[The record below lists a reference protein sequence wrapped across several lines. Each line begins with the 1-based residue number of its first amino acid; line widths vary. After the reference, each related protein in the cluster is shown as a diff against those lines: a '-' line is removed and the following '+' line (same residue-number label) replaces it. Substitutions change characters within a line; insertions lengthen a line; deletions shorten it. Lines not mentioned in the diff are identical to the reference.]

1 MKSEETLMAILW
13 KGRGREDNGYFHS
26 LLYFS
31 QYFIH
36 FLLGQ
41 VLLFQL
47 KKKNLDSVFV
57 DGQEIN
63 PKVYWICPEREIA
76 REYRD
81 KLF

>member
-47 KKKNLDSVFV
+47 KKK
-57 DGQEIN
+57 I
-63 PKVYWICPEREIA
+63 
-76 REYRD
+76 
-81 KLF
+81 